1 MKTYREKLAEI
12 LCTITKAIDA
22 CPSDDKAAQET
33 ILNILYNV
41 EDRLNHVEYDER
53 PQCEECGCR
62 MDKSNNA
69 GNDLCCECDS
79 DAESERQ
86 EDNAS
91 YAFMCYPRS

>member
-1 MKTYREKLAEI
+1 MKSYREKLAEI
-12 LCTITKAIDA
+12 LCTITEQIDA

-33 ILNILYNV
+33 ILSILYNV

-69 GNDLCCECDS
+69 GNDLCVECNS
-79 DAESERQ
+79 DNGSYLATR
-86 EDNAS
+86 EDGYQAYIN
-91 YAFMCYPRS
+91 R